1 MTKIEYF
8 KTMNDNNKK
17 IKVLVVPSDGFGV
30 GLYRSKSP
38 HEKLQQLYGD
48 EFEVQIMMN
57 PNWADFK
64 WFEQFDI
71 IHFHKGL
78 FSDEGQKIFH
88 NALRYFKEHNIT
100 TVMDIDDNC
109 DVGQLPPLYLSNK
122 AIKAPEKITTNFT
135 LVDYVTTTTEIYAK
149 KIRKWN
155 KNVFIFPNAI
165 DPDEEQY
172 QPIKYPSDRIRF
184 GFVMGSS
191 HERDMEQMKGLA
203 EKLCTAGLK
212 DKIQLV
218 LCGYDLRGTITMVD
232 KEGRTT
238 GQRPIEPKES
248 VWYRYEQNLT
258 KDYSLVSPEY
268 AEFLQQFIPN
278 SQYPDVRN
286 EFYRREWTKD
296 VKNFATHYRNIDVLL
311 APLDTN
317 SFNEVKSELKFAEAG
332 FTKTA
337 VIFSNFG
344 PYTIGSRSLFKKGG
358 EIDPEGNCILID
370 PSSAHKAWFKA
381 IKRLA
386 NEPELI
392 KTLQNNM
399 YEHVKDRYD
408 INKVTERRA
417 QWYKEIVKK

>member
-1 MTKIEYF
+1 MV
-8 KTMNDNNKK
+8 DNKKK
-17 IKVLVVPSDGFGV
+17 IKVLVVPSDNFGV
-30 GLYRSKSP
+30 GLYRSRRP
-38 HEKLQQLYGD
+38 HEKLQELYGD
-48 EFEVQIMMN
+48 EFDVEINMQ
-57 PNWADFK
+57 PNWADFAS
-64 WFEQFDI
+64 FEKYDL

-88 NALRYFKEHNIT
+88 EALKYFKAHNIT
-100 TVMDIDDNC
+100 TVMDIDDNW
-109 DVGQLPPLYLSNK
+109 DVGQYHPLYLSNK

-135 LVDYVTTTTEIYAK
+135 LVDYVTTTTEIFAN

-155 KNVFIFPNAI
+155 KNVHIFPNAI

-191 HERDMEQMKGLA
+191 HERDMEQIKGLA
-203 EKLCTAGLK
+203 EKLYNAGLK

-232 KEGRTT
+232 KNGNPT

-258 KDYSLVSPEY
+258 KDYSLISPEY
-268 AEFLQQFIPN
+268 KDFLLQFIPN
-278 SQYPDVRN
+278 SQYPGVRD

-296 VKNFATHYRNIDVLL
+296 VNNFATHYRNIDVLL

-332 FTKTA
+332 FTRTA
-337 VIFSNFG
+337 VICSDYG

-358 EIDPEGNCILID
+358 EIDPEGNCVLID
-370 PSSAHKAWFKA
+370 PTKAHKAWFKS
-381 IKRLA
+381 IKKLA
-386 NEPELI
+386 EQPELI
-392 KTLQNNM
+392 KLLQNNM
-399 YEHVKDRYD
+399 YEHVKDIYD

>member
-1 MTKIEYF
+1 MDRKYKI
-8 KTMNDNNKK
+8 
-17 IKVLVVPSDGFGV
+17 LVVPSDTFGV
-30 GLYRSKSP
+30 GLYRSKRP

-48 EFEVQIMMN
+48 EFDVEINMN
-57 PNWADFK
+57 PNWADFAS
-64 WFEQFDI
+64 FEKYDL

-78 FSDEGQKIFH
+78 FNDEGQKIFH

-100 TVMDIDDNC
+100 TVMDIDDNW
-109 DVGQLPPLYLSNK
+109 DVGQYHPLYLSNK

-135 LVDYVTTTTEIYAK
+135 LVDYVTTTTSIFAN

-155 KNVFIFPNAI
+155 KNVHIFPNAI

-172 QPIKYPSDRIRF
+172 QPIKYPSERIRF

-191 HERDMEQMKGLA
+191 HERDMEQIKGLS
-203 EKLCTAGLK
+203 EKLVAAGLK

-232 KEGRTT
+232 KDGKTT

-258 KDYSLVSPEY
+258 KDYTLISPEY
-268 AEFLQQFIPN
+268 RDFLQQFIPN
-278 SQYPDVRN
+278 SQYPGVRD

-296 VKNFATHYRNIDVLL
+296 VNNFATHYRNIDVLL

-337 VIFSNFG
+337 IICSNFG
-344 PYTIGSRSLFKKGG
+344 PYTIGSKSILQKGG
-358 EIDPEGNCILID
+358 TIDETGNCILID
-370 PSSAHKAWFKA
+370 PAQAHKAWAKA
-381 IKRLA
+381 IKKLA
-386 NEPELI
+386 DNPELI
-392 KTLQNNM
+392 KLLQNNM
-399 YEHVKDRYD
+399 YEHVKDIYD

-417 QWYKEIVKK
+417 QWYKEIIKK

>member
-1 MTKIEYF
+1 MA
-8 KTMNDNNKK
+8 DKK
-17 IKVLVVPSDGFGV
+17 IKVLVVPSDTFGV
-30 GLYRSKSP
+30 GLYRSRKP

-48 EFEVQIMMN
+48 EFDVQIMMN

-64 WFEQFDI
+64 WFEQFDL

-78 FSDEGQKIFH
+78 FTDDGQKIFH
-88 NALRYFKEHNIT
+88 DALRYFKEHNIT
-100 TVMDIDDNC
+100 TVMDIDDNW
-109 DVGQLPPLYLSNK
+109 DVGQYHPLYLSNK
-122 AIKAPEKITTNFT
+122 AIHAPEKITKNFT
-135 LVDYVTTTTEIYAK
+135 LVDYVTTTTEIFAS

-155 KNVFIFPNAI
+155 KNVLIFPNAI

-191 HERDMEQMKGLA
+191 HERDMQQIRGLA

-232 KEGRTT
+232 KDGKTT

-258 KDYSLVSPEY
+258 KDYTLVSPEY
-268 AEFLQQFIPN
+268 KEFLEQFIPN
-278 SQYPDVRN
+278 SQYPGVRD

-296 VKNFATHYRNIDVLL
+296 VNNFATHYRNIDVLL

-332 FTKTA
+332 FTRTG
-337 VIFSNFG
+337 IICSNYG
-344 PYTIGSRSLFKKGG
+344 PYTIGSHSIFKKGG
-358 EIDPEGNCILID
+358 EIDPEGNCVLID
-370 PSSAHKAWFKA
+370 PSQAHKAWLKA
-381 IKRLA
+381 IKRLVS
-386 NEPELI
+386 EPELI
-392 KTLQNNM
+392 KLLQNNL

-417 QWYKEIVKK
+417 NWYKEIVKK

>member
-1 MTKIEYF
+1 MS
-8 KTMNDNNKK
+8 DNNKK
-17 IKVLVVPSDGFGV
+17 INVLVVPSDSWGV
-30 GLYRSKSP
+30 GLYRSKRP
-38 HEKLQQLYGD
+38 HEKLQELYGD
-48 EFEVQIMMN
+48 DFDVEINMN
-57 PNWADFK
+57 PNWADFPS
-64 WFEQFDI
+64 FEKYDI

-78 FSDEGQKIFH
+78 FNDEGQKIFH

-100 TVMDIDDNC
+100 TVMDIDDNW
-109 DVGQLPPLYLSNK
+109 DVGQFHPLYLSNK
-122 AIKAPEKITTNFT
+122 SIKAPEKITTNFT
-135 LVDYVTTTTEIYAK
+135 LVDYVTTTT
-149 KIRKWN
+149 KIFANKIKKWN
-155 KNVFIFPNAI
+155 KNVYIFPNAI

-191 HERDMEQMKGLA
+191 HERDMEQIKGLA
-203 EKLCTAGLK
+203 EKLVNAGLK

-232 KEGRTT
+232 KDGKPT

-258 KDYSLVSPEY
+258 KDYSLISPEY
-268 AEFLQQFIPN
+268 KEFLQQFIPN
-278 SQYPDVRN
+278 SQYPGVRD

-296 VKNFATHYRNIDVLL
+296 VNNFATHYRNIDVLL

-337 VIFSNFG
+337 IICTDYG
-344 PYTIGSRSLFKKGG
+344 PYTIGSRSLLKKGG

-370 PSSAHKAWFKA
+370 PLKAHKAWVKA
-381 IKRLA
+381 IKKLVD
-386 NEPELI
+386 NPELI
-392 KTLQNNM
+392 KLLQNNM
-399 YEHVKDRYD
+399 YEHVKDIDD

-417 QWYKEIVKK
+417 KWYKEIVKK

>member
-1 MTKIEYF
+1 MAE
-8 KTMNDNNKK
+8 NKK
-17 IKVLVVPSDGFGV
+17 KIRVLVCPSDSYGV
-30 GLYRSKSP
+30 GLYRSRRP
-38 HEKLQQLYGD
+38 HEKLQQLYGN
-48 EFEVQIMMN
+48 EFEVEINMN
-57 PNWADFK
+57 PNWADFQSFGK
-64 WFEQFDI
+64 YDI

-78 FSDEGQKIFH
+78 FNDDGQRIFH

-100 TVMDIDDNC
+100 TVMDIDDNW
-109 DVGQLPPLYLSNK
+109 DVGQYHPLYLSNK

-135 LVDYVTTTTEIYAK
+135 LVDYVTTTTSIFGN
-149 KIRKWN
+149 KIKKWN
-155 KNVFIFPNAI
+155 KNVKIFPNAI

-191 HERDMEQMKGLA
+191 HEKDMEQIKGLA
-203 EKLCTAGLK
+203 EKLVTAGLK

-232 KEGRTT
+232 KDGNAT

-268 AEFLQQFIPN
+268 AEFLNQFIPN
-278 SQYPDVRN
+278 SQYPGVRD

-296 VKNFATHYRNIDVLL
+296 VNSFATHYRNIDVLL
-311 APLDTN
+311 APLHVN
-317 SFNEVKSELKFAEAG
+317 PFNEVKSELKFAEAG

-337 VIFSNFG
+337 VICTNFG
-344 PYTIGSRSLFKKGG
+344 PYTIGSKNLFKKGG
-358 EIDPEGNCILID
+358 EIDPEGNCVLID
-370 PSSAHKAWFKA
+370 PSQAHKAWLKA

-386 NEPELI
+386 NEPELV
-392 KTLQNNM
+392 KLLQNNM
-399 YEHVKDRYD
+399 YEHVKDAYN
-408 INKVTERRA
+408 INNITAERA
-417 QWYKEIVKK
+417 KWYKEIVKK

>member
-1 MTKIEYF
+1 MS
-8 KTMNDNNKK
+8 DNKK
-17 IKVLVVPSDGFGV
+17 KINVLVVPSDSYGV
-30 GLYRSKSP
+30 GLYRSKRP
-38 HEKLQQLYGD
+38 HEKLQELYGD
-48 EFEVQIMMN
+48 DFDVEINMN
-57 PNWADFK
+57 PNWADFPS
-64 WFEQFDI
+64 FEKYDI

-78 FSDEGQKIFH
+78 FNDEGQKIFH

-100 TVMDIDDNC
+100 TVMDIDDNW
-109 DVGQLPPLYLSNK
+109 DVGQFHPLYLSNK
-122 AIKAPEKITTNFT
+122 SIKAPEKITTNFT
-135 LVDYVTTTTEIYAK
+135 LVDYVTTTT
-149 KIRKWN
+149 KIFANKIKKWN
-155 KNVFIFPNAI
+155 KNVYIFPNAI

-191 HERDMEQMKGLA
+191 HERDMEQIKGLA
-203 EKLCTAGLK
+203 EKLVNAGLK

-232 KEGRTT
+232 KDGKPT

-258 KDYSLVSPEY
+258 KDYSLISPEY
-268 AEFLQQFIPN
+268 KEFLQQFIPN
-278 SQYPDVRN
+278 SQYPGVRD

-296 VKNFATHYRNIDVLL
+296 VNNFATHYRNIDVLL

-337 VIFSNFG
+337 IICTDYG
-344 PYTIGSRSLFKKGG
+344 PYTIGSRSLLKKGG

-370 PSSAHKAWFKA
+370 PLKAHKAWVKA
-381 IKRLA
+381 IKKLVD
-386 NEPELI
+386 NPELI
-392 KTLQNNM
+392 KLLQNNM
-399 YEHVKDRYD
+399 YEHVKDIYD

-417 QWYKEIVKK
+417 KWYKEIVKK

>member
-1 MTKIEYF
+1 MEEKR
-8 KTMNDNNKK
+8 K
-17 IKVLVVPSDGFGV
+17 IKVLVVPSDEFGV
-30 GLYRSKSP
+30 GLYRSKRP
-38 HEKLQQLYGD
+38 HEKLQELYGD
-48 EFEVQIMMN
+48 EFDVQIMMN

-78 FSDEGQKIFH
+78 FTDQGQVIFH
-88 NALRYFKEHNIT
+88 NALRYFKEHNIV
-100 TVMDIDDNC
+100 TVMDIDDNW
-109 DVGQLPPLYLSNK
+109 DVGQYHPLYLSNK
-122 AIKAPEKITTNFT
+122 AIKAPEKITTNFK
-135 LVDYVTTTTEIYAK
+135 LVDYVTTTTEIYAS

-155 KNVFIFPNAI
+155 KNVHIFPNAI
-165 DPDEEQY
+165 DPDEDQY
-172 QPIKYPSDRIRF
+172 KPIKYPSDRIRF

-191 HERDMEQMKGLA
+191 HERDMEQIKGLA
-203 EKLCTAGLK
+203 EKLYNSDVR

-232 KEGRTT
+232 KDGKTT
-238 GQRPIEPKES
+238 GQRDIEAKES

-258 KDYSLVSPEY
+258 KDYTLVSPEY
-268 AEFLQQFIPN
+268 KEFLQEFTPN
-278 SQYPDVRN
+278 SQYPGVRD

-296 VKNFATHYRNIDVLL
+296 VNNFATHYRNIDVLL

-332 FTKTA
+332 FTHTA
-337 VIFSNFG
+337 VICSNYG

-370 PSSAHKAWFKA
+370 PQKAHKAWFKA
-381 IKRLA
+381 IKKLA
-386 NEPELI
+386 EQPELI
-392 KTLQNNM
+392 KLLQDNM
-399 YEHVKDRYD
+399 YEHVKDDYD
-408 INKVTERRA
+408 INNVTAKRA

>member
-1 MTKIEYF
+1 MTE
-8 KTMNDNNKK
+8 NKK
-17 IKVLVVPSDGFGV
+17 KIRVLVCPSDSYGV
-30 GLYRSKSP
+30 GLYRSRRP
-38 HEKLQQLYGD
+38 HEKLQELYGD
-48 EFEVQIMMN
+48 EFEVEINMN
-57 PNWADFK
+57 PNWADFQS
-64 WFEQFDI
+64 FEKYDI

-78 FSDEGQKIFH
+78 FNDEGQKVFH

-100 TVMDIDDNC
+100 TIMDIDDNW
-109 DVGQLPPLYLSNK
+109 DVGQFHPLYLSNK

-135 LVDYVTTTTEIYAK
+135 LVDYVTTTTSIFGN
-149 KIRKWN
+149 KIKKWN
-155 KNVFIFPNAI
+155 KNVLIFPNAI

-172 QPIKYPSDRIRF
+172 QPIKYPSERIRF

-203 EKLCTAGLK
+203 EKLVNAGLK
-212 DKIQLV
+212 DKIQFV

-232 KEGRTT
+232 KDGKPT

-258 KDYSLVSPEY
+258 KDYTLISPEY
-268 AEFLQQFIPN
+268 KDFLQQFIPN
-278 SQYPDVRN
+278 SQYPGVRD

-296 VKNFATHYRNIDVLL
+296 VNNFATHYRNIDVLL

-337 VIFSNFG
+337 VICSNYG
-344 PYTIGSRSLFKKGG
+344 PYTIGSRSLLKKGG

-370 PSSAHKAWFKA
+370 PTQAHKAWFKA
-381 IKRLA
+381 IKKLA
-386 NEPELI
+386 EQPELI
-392 KTLQNNM
+392 KLLQNNM
-399 YEHVKDRYD
+399 YEHVKDIYD

-417 QWYKEIVKK
+417 QWYKEIIKK

>member
-1 MTKIEYF
+1 MAEVK
-8 KTMNDNNKK
+8 KKK
-17 IKVLVVPSDGFGV
+17 ILVVPSDTFGV
-30 GLYRSKSP
+30 GLYRSKRP
-38 HEKLQQLYGD
+38 HEKLQELYGD
-48 EFEVQIMMN
+48 EFEVEINMQ
-57 PNWADFK
+57 PNWADFAS
-64 WFEQFDI
+64 FEKYDL

-78 FSDEGQKIFH
+78 FNDEGQKIFH
-88 NALRYFKEHNIT
+88 EALKYFKAHNIT
-100 TVMDIDDNC
+100 TVMDIDDNW
-109 DVGQLPPLYLSNK
+109 DVGQYHPLYLSNK

-135 LVDYVTTTTEIYAK
+135 LVDYVTTTTEIFAK

-155 KNVFIFPNAI
+155 KNVHIFPNAI

-191 HERDMEQMKGLA
+191 HERDMEQIKGLSD
-203 EKLCTAGLK
+203 KLVNAGLK

-232 KEGRTT
+232 REGKTT

-258 KDYSLVSPEY
+258 KDYTLISPEY
-268 AEFLQQFIPN
+268 KDFLMQFIPN
-278 SQYPDVRN
+278 SQYPGVRD

-296 VKNFATHYRNIDVLL
+296 VNNFATHYRNIDVLL

-337 VIFSNFG
+337 IICSNYG
-344 PYTIGSRSLFKKGG
+344 PYTIGSRSLLKKGG
-358 EIDPEGNCILID
+358 EIDREGNCILID
-370 PSSAHKAWFKA
+370 PVQAHKAWAKA
-381 IKRLA
+381 IKKLA
-386 NEPELI
+386 DNPELI
-392 KTLQNNM
+392 KLLQNNM
-399 YEHVKDRYD
+399 YEHVKDIYD
-408 INKVTERRA
+408 INKVTEKRA
-417 QWYKEIVKK
+417 KWYKEIIKK

>member
-1 MTKIEYF
+1 MEEKR
-8 KTMNDNNKK
+8 K
-17 IKVLVVPSDGFGV
+17 IKVLVVPSDEFGV
-30 GLYRSKSP
+30 GLYRSKRP
-38 HEKLQQLYGD
+38 HEKLQELYGD
-48 EFEVQIMMN
+48 EFDVQIMMN

-78 FSDEGQKIFH
+78 FTDQGQVIFH
-88 NALRYFKEHNIT
+88 NALRYFKEHNIV
-100 TVMDIDDNC
+100 TVMDIDDNW
-109 DVGQLPPLYLSNK
+109 DVGQYHPLYLSNK
-122 AIKAPEKITTNFT
+122 AIKAPEKITTNFK
-135 LVDYVTTTTEIYAK
+135 LVDYVTTTTEIYAN

-155 KNVFIFPNAI
+155 KNVHIFPNAI
-165 DPDEEQY
+165 DPDEDQY
-172 QPIKYPSDRIRF
+172 KPIKYPSDRIRF

-191 HERDMEQMKGLA
+191 HERDMEQIKGLA
-203 EKLCTAGLK
+203 EKLYNSDVR

-232 KEGRTT
+232 KDGKTT
-238 GQRPIEPKES
+238 GQRDIEAKES

-258 KDYSLVSPEY
+258 KDYTLVSPEY
-268 AEFLQQFIPN
+268 KEFLQEFTPN
-278 SQYPDVRN
+278 SQYPGVRD

-296 VKNFATHYRNIDVLL
+296 VNNFATHYRNIDVLL

-332 FTKTA
+332 FTHTA
-337 VIFSNFG
+337 VICSNYG

-370 PSSAHKAWFKA
+370 PQKAHKAWFKA
-381 IKRLA
+381 IKKLA
-386 NEPELI
+386 EQPELI
-392 KTLQNNM
+392 KLLQDNM

-408 INKVTERRA
+408 INNVTAKRA

>member
-1 MTKIEYF
+1 MTEE
-8 KTMNDNNKK
+8 NKK
-17 IKVLVVPSDGFGV
+17 IKVLVVPSDEFGV
-30 GLYRSKSP
+30 GLYRSKRP
-38 HEKLQQLYGD
+38 HEQLQKMFGN

-78 FSDEGQKIFH
+78 FNDEGQKIFH
-88 NALRYFKEHNIT
+88 NALKYFKEHNVV
-100 TVMDIDDNC
+100 TVMDIDDNW
-109 DVGQLPPLYLSNK
+109 DVGQFHPLYLSNK

-135 LVDYVTTTTEIYAK
+135 LVDYVTTTTEIYAS

-155 KNVFIFPNAI
+155 KNVVIFPNAI
-165 DPDEEQY
+165 DPDEDQY

-203 EKLCTAGLK
+203 EKLVSAGLK

-232 KEGRTT
+232 KDGNPT
-238 GQRPIEPKES
+238 GQRPIEPMES

-258 KDYSLVSPEY
+258 KNYTLISPEY
-268 AEFLQQFIPN
+268 SEFLHQFIPN
-278 SQYPDVRN
+278 SQYPGVRD

-296 VKNFATHYRNIDVLL
+296 VNNFATHYRNIDVLL

-337 VIFSNFG
+337 VICSNFG
-344 PYTIGSRSLFKKGG
+344 PYTIGSRSMFKKGG
-358 EIDPEGNCILID
+358 EIDLEGNCILID
-370 PSSAHKAWFKA
+370 PTQAHKAWAKA
-381 IKRLA
+381 IKKLA
-386 NEPELI
+386 ENPELI
-392 KTLQNNM
+392 KRLQDNM
-399 YEHVKDRYD
+399 YEHVKETYN
-408 INKVTERRA
+408 INKVTRDRA
-417 QWYKEIVKK
+417 KWYKEIVKK

>member
-1 MTKIEYF
+1 MQ
-8 KTMNDNNKK
+8 DNKK
-17 IKVLVVPSDGFGV
+17 KINVLVVPSDAYGV
-30 GLYRSKSP
+30 GLYRSKRP
-38 HEKLQQLYGD
+38 HEKLQELYGD
-48 EFEVQIMMN
+48 DFDVEINMN
-57 PNWADFK
+57 PNWADFPS
-64 WFEQFDI
+64 FEKYDI

-78 FSDEGQKIFH
+78 FNDEGQKIFH

-100 TVMDIDDNC
+100 TVMDIDDNW
-109 DVGQLPPLYLSNK
+109 DVGQFHPLYLSNK
-122 AIKAPEKITTNFT
+122 SIKAPEKITTNFT
-135 LVDYVTTTTEIYAK
+135 LVDYVTTTT
-149 KIRKWN
+149 KIFANKIKKWN
-155 KNVFIFPNAI
+155 KNVYIFPNAI

-191 HERDMEQMKGLA
+191 HERDMEQIKGLA
-203 EKLCTAGLK
+203 EKLVNAGLK

-232 KEGRTT
+232 KDGKPT

-258 KDYSLVSPEY
+258 KDYSLISPEY
-268 AEFLQQFIPN
+268 KEFLQQFIPN
-278 SQYPDVRN
+278 SQYPGVRD

-296 VKNFATHYRNIDVLL
+296 VNNFATHYRNIDVLL

-337 VIFSNFG
+337 IICTDYG
-344 PYTIGSRSLFKKGG
+344 PYTIGSRSLLKKGG

-370 PSSAHKAWFKA
+370 PLKAHKAWVKA
-381 IKRLA
+381 IKKLVD
-386 NEPELI
+386 NPELI
-392 KTLQNNM
+392 KLLQNNM
-399 YEHVKDRYD
+399 YEHVKDIYD

-417 QWYKEIVKK
+417 KWYKEIVKK